1 MKDCTQCGKKKELSE
16 FSVNRA
22 KEDGLN
28 NWCRACMSDYQKARR
43 VRANASRPE
52 GWKQKTKDK
61 SSYMKAWTE
70 AHPGAMTAYKKA
82 WWDKHRD
89 RLLVKEK
96 VRYAIRTGKLVKQPC
111 WTCGEEKVE
120 AHHPDYD
127 KPLDVIWLCRKH
139 HLEIHKKLV

>member
-1 MKDCTQCGKKKELSE
+1 MKDCTQCGKRKELSD

-22 KEDGLN
+22 NDDGLS
-28 NWCRACMSDYQKARR
+28 NWCRDCTSAYQKARR
-43 VRANASRPE
+43 ERANANRPE

-61 SSYMKAWTE
+61 AEYMRAWKEANPGKMTE
-70 AHPGAMTAYKKA
+70 YKRD
-82 WWDKHRD
+82 WWQRNRE

-96 VRYAIRTGKLVKQPC
+96 VRYAVRSGKLQRLPC
-111 WTCGEEKVE
+111 GVCGEVEVE

-139 HLEIHKKLV
+139 HMEIHNAT